1 MKGRRRDA
9 PDGSDG
15 SPLPELWSPRDLDHR
30 PQDGPATF
38 AMTRVDRPSRR
49 GALPILAMLGV
60 AVGLVAIGVSG
71 RPAPTIVGRS
81 PGALPSTMTAV
92 PSPAPPVA
100 SEPGRDPAARYVVL
114 TSPSRDD
121 SIVEDRLTVVGFVRG
136 AQHDLAIA
144 LIDGGVRV
152 RDWSVVAASKPGDPA
167 WQARAW
173 FETETPT
180 GDLPIGRSLRLVV
193 DLRAPDGT
201 TIETIERSVRVGPII
216 EPDSRGS
223 TGVLPRVIRGDPTTL
238 GEDGVMGA
246 LTLDAFGTSD

>member
-15 SPLPELWSPRDLDHR
+15 SPLPKLWSPRDLDHR

-81 PGALPSTMTAV
+81 PGALPSTVTAV

-100 SEPGRDPAARYVVL
+100 SEPV
-114 TSPSRDD
+114 
-121 SIVEDRLTVVGFVRG
+121 
-136 AQHDLAIA
+136 AI
-144 LIDGGVRV
+144 
-152 RDWSVVAASKPGDPA
+152 
-167 WQARAW
+167 
-173 FETETPT
+173 
-180 GDLPIGRSLRLVV
+180 
-193 DLRAPDGT
+193 
-201 TIETIERSVRVGPII
+201 
-216 EPDSRGS
+216 
-223 TGVLPRVIRGDPTTL
+223 PRV
-238 GEDGVMGA
+238 A
-246 LTLDAFGTSD
+246 TSC